1 MYELVED
8 VRARTRHMAGVVTV
22 GYGHVG
28 DGNLHL
34 NVSCASGHS
43 DELLDIL
50 EPHVYEWTARVNGS
64 ISAEHGIGR
73 MKASALRYSKPREA
87 VELMA
92 RLKHLFDPHAVL
104 NPYKILPPPQP

>member
-73 MKASALRYSKPREA
+73 MKASALRYSKPVPYTHLTLPTNKEVHISA
-87 VELMA
+87 ALVI
-92 RLKHLFDPHAVL
+92 LKT
-104 NPYKILPPPQP
+104 KTRR